1 METAQT
7 HQINMERQQDIRQ
20 SDGWGKY
27 LEAIGWK
34 TRRTSNGILI
44 AIRSSFIGNF
54 VKIQHPRKIEKEDL
68 EEIENIC
75 RGEKCAYIKIEPDH
89 DQDLAV
95 FEGRGYRPT
104 YSPNCV
110 PSTIFMDLTGT
121 EDDMWAEFSHS
132 AKYSINRAVRE
143 GYTVTSIKKPTEERL
158 KESYELFRC
167 TAKKKNFYMSP
178 FREFLIRVDFFGGS
192 SYLCEVRNKDG
203 ELQSSKFCLGHKNMV
218 LFVSGGSSE
227 AARKNKSGY
236 LLMWETMKFLKGE
249 GYEVFDLEGKY
260 DERFPFQTRN
270 WEGFSHFKE
279 KFGGTAVEF
288 PIPRIK
294 FLSRIYGVASK
305 LMKVDF

>member
-1 METAQT
+1 MEIAQT
-7 HQINMERQQDIRQ
+7 HQIDMERQEDIRQ
-20 SDGWGKY
+20 SEGWEKY
-27 LEAIGWK
+27 LQAIGWK
-34 TRRTSNGILI
+34 TGRTSKGILI
-44 AIRSSFIGNF
+44 AIRPSFIGNF

-75 RGEKCAYIKIEPDH
+75 RDEKCAYIKIEPDF
-89 DQDLAV
+89 DQDLSI

-104 YSPNCV
+104 HSPNCV
-110 PSTIFMDLTGT
+110 PSTIFMDLIRT

-132 AKYSINRAVRE
+132 ARYSINRAIRE
-143 GYTVTSIKKPTEERL
+143 GYKVTTTKNPPEERL
-158 KESYELFRC
+158 KESYNLFHI
-167 TAKKKNFYMSP
+167 TATKKNFYMPP
-178 FREFLIRVDFFGGS
+178 FREFLIRVDYFGDK

-203 ELQSSKFCLGHKNMV
+203 VLQSSKFCLGHKNMV
-218 LFVSGGSSE
+218 LFVSGGSTE

-279 KFGGTAVEF
+279 KFGGTPIEF
-288 PIPRIK
+288 PIPMIK
-294 FLSRIYGVASK
+294 FLSKIYGTVSK
-305 LMKVDF
+305 LMKADF

>member
-1 METAQT
+1 
-7 HQINMERQQDIRQ
+7 MERQQDIRQ
-20 SDGWGKY
+20 SEGWGKY
-27 LEAIGWK
+27 LQSIGWK
-34 TRRTSNGILI
+34 TRKTSKGILI
-44 AIRSSFIGNF
+44 AIRPSFIGNF

-75 RGEKCAYIKIEPDH
+75 RDEKCAYIKIEPDF
-89 DQDLAV
+89 DQDLSI

-104 YSPNCV
+104 HSPNCV
-110 PSTIFMDLTGT
+110 PSTIFMDLIRT

-132 AKYSINRAVRE
+132 ARYSINRAIRE
-143 GYTVTSIKKPTEERL
+143 GYKVTTTKNPPEERL
-158 KESYELFRC
+158 KESYNLFHI
-167 TAKKKNFYMSP
+167 TATKKNFYMPP
-178 FREFLIRVDFFGGS
+178 FREFLIRVDYFGDK

-203 ELQSSKFCLGHKNMV
+203 VLQSSKFCLGHKNMV
-218 LFVSGGSSE
+218 LFVSGGSTQ

-279 KFGGTAVEF
+279 KFGGTPIEF
-288 PIPRIK
+288 PIPMIK
-294 FLSRIYGVASK
+294 FLSKIYGTVSK
-305 LMKVDF
+305 LMKADF